1 MNKESDWGKRVMD
14 DNVFELKLDKYK
26 PLREIVF
33 ESIRGAILSGSLKP
47 GERLMEVQVAEKL
60 GVSRTPIREA
70 IRKLEL
76 EGLVVMIPRKGAYV
90 ADLSIKDITD
100 ALEIRAALEG
110 LAAGLASMRIT
121 EEEIEELELTAVEFH
136 KAIEQEDYD
145 LMIQR
150 DIEFHAKIFAATR
163 NEKLVQLTN
172 NLREQVQRFR
182 DIYLRK
188 SNKSKE
194 LSREHYE
201 IAEAIASRNINR
213 AEELAKKHIIN
224 AENYIMKM
232 VEDKQDGSIL
242 E

>member
-1 MNKESDWGKRVMD
+1 MD